1 MPDKLCVFPFKYYGV
16 TYNGCTSI
24 DYSEP
29 WCSVATDDNGN
40 YVFNTNCEDG
50 DSGEAEVN
58 SGNIDIE
65 LTTDLSPTLGKVQQS
80 MGHKMSRIQEFI
92 HTLLQ
97 FLVKKR

>member
-1 MPDKLCVFPFKYYGV
+1 MSIFQKTIPCRTSNSISDIPF
-16 TYNGCTSI
+16 
-24 DYSEP
+24 DY
-29 WCSVATDDNGN
+29 TIDDNGN

-58 SGNIDIE
+58 SGMIDIE